1 MRTKKARIISFFVAI
16 TLLLPWS
23 VTYASDAGDGVVGYV
38 ADAPTIVS
46 NDTYFDK
53 QWALTKIQAPD
64 AWQITAGSQDI
75 LIAVLDTGI
84 DPQHEDLADK
94 VVGSMNFTDS
104 PTTADLCGH
113 GTHIAGTIAANANN
127 SLGIAGVVPDC
138 RLVNVKVVNDD
149 GICDSPAVAKGIV
162 WATNNGAKVIN
173 LSLTFTEPDKALED
187 AVDYAWSKG
196 AIIVAAAGNDGGS
209 LPTYPACYANCLA
222 VTATNSDDLLVQL
235 AKYGDWVDIATPGAN
250 IFSTL
255 PGNDYGYKSGTSM
268 ATAFAAGVAGMLFS
282 VVSDADGNGRLNDEV
297 RNTIENSCDEIG
309 TLDVARGRVNALK
322 ALSR

>member
-1 MRTKKARIISFFVAI
+1 
-16 TLLLPWS
+16 

-149 GICDSPAVAKGIV
+149 GICDSSTVAKGIV
-162 WATNNGAKVIN
+162 WAANNGAKVIN
-173 LSLTFTEPDKALED
+173 LSLTFNEPDKALED
-187 AVDYAWSKG
+187 L
-196 AIIVAAAGNDGGS
+196 S
-209 LPTYPACYANCLA
+209 L
-222 VTATNSDDLLVQL
+222 
-235 AKYGDWVDIATPGAN
+235 IH
-250 IFSTL
+250 I
-255 PGNDYGYKSGTSM
+255 
-268 ATAFAAGVAGMLFS
+268 
-282 VVSDADGNGRLNDEV
+282 
-297 RNTIENSCDEIG
+297 
-309 TLDVARGRVNALK
+309 
-322 ALSR
+322 